1 MEIFPHTDR
10 LENLHPFRLLL
21 RFILL
26 SVILILVFLFIS
38 YLILKRN
45 GDDNLNIYFNSLYMH
60 TKNASERFI
69 EDNINSMKTIAGFEP
84 VHKFFKDFEIKA
96 NYVESSTGEPI
107 FFSEMPIPIKLISRD
122 GFFVIAGVDR
132 GPLVSYPDFDKI
144 RTMVDQGHTA
154 GHFIVVNHQTPA
166 FGRGPDSTIAV
177 IFVQV
182 TDSEKEVLGYL
193 VNEVNLEMLGLNM
206 QDPGIADIGSDEGFY
221 TIYKKLD
228 FYFIDEYGR
237 PITKLLYAA
246 EYQNKLIS
254 AGVGS
259 NYHDLPIY
267 NPSSPTSLNG
277 ESNIFLIKQL
287 INDHPGELVRNL
299 KPYKNYSGL
308 RVEGGVFWLES
319 LNAGVVME
327 LDASAAFSPYVYTM
341 SIILLILIL
350 SFIVFLY
357 LILWINKLRMRALNA
372 NPLTKLPGNTEI
384 NSRLQSLIDKR
395 QAVTVVYAD
404 LDNFKAYND
413 LYGFSMGDE
422 VIKFTADL
430 LKSYIGGFPSKLS
443 FCGHIGGDDFIFV
456 IPETHAEET
465 SSLIAEQFDAGIRK
479 FYKAGHLENG
489 YIEEKNREGVMQRFP
504 LIGLSMA
511 GVELSKISFK
521 HYLEVS
527 NRCGELKKL
536 AKKQVGSCFVME
548 RRHL

>member
-1 MEIFPHTDR
+1 MEKFPRTDT

-26 SVILILVFLFIS
+26 SVILIIVFLFIS
-38 YLILKRN
+38 YLILKKN
-45 GDDNLNIYFNSLYMH
+45 SDENLNIYFNNIYLH

-84 VHKFFKDFEIKA
+84 VHKFFKDFERNA
-96 NYVESSTGEPI
+96 NYVETSGGEPI

-122 GFFVIAGVDR
+122 GFFVIAGVDQ
-132 GPLVSYPDFDKI
+132 GPRVSYPEFDKI
-144 RTMVDQGHTA
+144 RVMVADGHTD
-154 GHFIVVNHQTPA
+154 GLFIVVNHQPPA
-166 FGRGPDSTIAV
+166 FGRGPDNTFAV

-193 VNEVNLEMLGLNM
+193 VNEINLEMLGFNM
-206 QDPGIADIGSDEGFY
+206 QDSELSDSGSNEGFY

-246 EYQNKLIS
+246 EYQKRLTEAGIS
-254 AGVGS
+254 S
-259 NYHDLPIY
+259 NYHDIPIY
-267 NPSSPTSLNG
+267 NPSWSSSLNG
-277 ESNIFLIKQL
+277 ESNISLVKQL
-287 INDHPGELVRNL
+287 IEEHPGELVRNRHL
-299 KPYKNYSGL
+299 YKNYSGL

-327 LDASAAFSPYVYTM
+327 LDASAAFSPYVYTI

-384 NSRLQSLIDKR
+384 NSRVQSLIDKR

-443 FCGHIGGDDFIFV
+443 FCGHIGGDDFIYV

-465 SSLIAEQFDAGIRK
+465 SSLIAEQFDSGIRK
-479 FYKAGHLENG
+479 FYNADHLKQG

-511 GVELSKISFK
+511 GVELSKFSFK

-536 AKKQVGSCFVME
+536 AKKQVGSCYVME
-548 RRHL
+548 RRNS